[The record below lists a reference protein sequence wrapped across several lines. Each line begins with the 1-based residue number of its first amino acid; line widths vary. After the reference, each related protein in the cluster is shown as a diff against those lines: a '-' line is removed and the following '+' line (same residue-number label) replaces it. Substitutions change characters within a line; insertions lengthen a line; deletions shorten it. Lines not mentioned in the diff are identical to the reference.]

1 MVQAVLRG
9 IPKASACSS
18 SVWSPISLAASA
30 SCLIFSDCRALI
42 SDGHISCI
50 CPSFS
55 ICRWKRRSRS
65 LGIAVD
71 ARQTGRVTVELV
83 GVVLPHAREADILPI
98 GADVIG
104 LGARDLTERIDDIAH
119 ADLKRGTDSD
129 LLFVT
134 EVWM

>member
-1 MVQAVLRG
+1 MVQVVLRG

-30 SCLIFSDCRALI
+30 SCLIFADCRALI

-65 LGIAVD
+65 FGLVFGRLPP
-71 ARQTGRVTVELV
+71 RQG
-83 GVVLPHAREADILPI
+83 
-98 GADVIG
+98 
-104 LGARDLTERIDDIAH
+104 
-119 ADLKRGTDSD
+119 
-129 LLFVT
+129 FVT
-134 EVWM
+134 PRKLFFHSCHDGVCPLLGGG